1 MSKAHL
7 KNTPLKRLL
16 AAAVFCLLSA
26 VAVDATTG
34 EVWQSSAL
42 HAGDVRSLA
51 IDPENPDRVLAGTSS
66 GQLYVTEDGA
76 DSWSHAGALLPFA
89 GSVVSDLLF
98 DPNTKGRVWA
108 ALWTVWGSDGRVML
122 SEDNGATWE
131 SRSGGLPEKQVYAL
145 AAVEGE
151 PERLYAATRVGVW
164 GTTDD
169 GATWSH
175 LTAGHRDIGK
185 VTSLL
190 VDPENPS
197 TVYAGTW
204 RRAYRSLDGG
214 STWSGIFEGMLLDSE
229 VFTIRPSP
237 GYPGELWA
245 STCGWVYRG
254 TRRGEHWTRFT
265 NGLAERRTPSF
276 EVLAD
281 GRLLAGTVAGL
292 YISEDNARS
301 FTRRSPEELPILAIA
316 HDANRFDRI
325 LLGTEGG
332 GVWRSVDGGATFSE
346 ASRGMSGL
354 RISGVVRHRDE
365 LLVAVRHA
373 GPLSG
378 VYTSLDGGLTFESGP
393 HPLPTILGL
402 TDAGD
407 RVYAATEGG
416 LWMRWVGEWRR
427 VDEVGT
433 GRVQEV
439 AAVDGRVVA
448 RTPTGLWEQ
457 GADGFFAQVDYH
469 HGPPRSMAI
478 SGRALWV
485 TDGDGVY
492 RLTEEANHE
501 IATPFADGRL
511 SVIAGE
517 VLLAGDGGL
526 WRRDED
532 SDSWESMSRTP
543 LSAIETGDERYP
555 LLVLQDVWKA
565 ELLEADN
572 AELLDVE
579 LPVPP
584 RDVSAAFVVGD
595 RLLIGTSGY
604 GVLHRPLPQPAP
616 EPEPEIVAEPVI
628 EPEQVEPVDPKAKK
642 RGWSWLRFFKRDK
655 SGDEGGDGTT
665 GEG

>member
-1 MSKAHL
+1 MSNTYL
-7 KNTPLKRLL
+7 KKTWACTAL
-16 AAAVFCLLSA
+16 CLLSA
-26 VAVDATTG
+26 LEVGATTG
-34 EVWQSSAL
+34 AVWQSSAL

-51 IDPENPDRVLAGTSS
+51 IDPENPDRVFAGTSS

-76 DSWSHAGALLPFA
+76 ESWSHAGALLPFA

-98 DPNTKGRVWA
+98 DPNTKDRVWA
-108 ALWTVWGSDGRVML
+108 ALWTVWGSGGRVML
-122 SEDNGATWE
+122 SNDNGVTWE

-145 AAVEGE
+145 AAVAGE
-151 PERLYAATRVGVW
+151 PGRLYAATRVGVW
-164 GTTDD
+164 GTRDA
-169 GATWSH
+169 GATWTH
-175 LTAGHRDIGK
+175 LTAGDRDIGK

-190 VDPENPS
+190 VDSENPS

-214 STWSGIFEGMLLDSE
+214 ETWSGIFEGMLLDSE

-254 TRRGEHWTRFT
+254 TRRGERWTRFT

-276 EVLAD
+276 EVLSD

-301 FTRRSPEELPILAIA
+301 FTRRSPEELPVLAIA
-316 HDANRFDRI
+316 HDSDRFDRI

-332 GVWRSVDGGATFSE
+332 GVWRSVDGGATFHE

-354 RISGVVRHRDE
+354 RISGVVLHRHE

-378 VYTSLDGGLTFESGP
+378 VYTSLDGGLTFDSEP

-407 RVYAATEGG
+407 RVYAATEEG

-448 RTPTGLWEQ
+448 RTPTGLWER
-457 GADGFFAQVDYH
+457 GPDGFFAQVEYL

-478 SGRALWV
+478 TGKALWV
-485 TDGDGVY
+485 TDGEGVY
-492 RLTEEANHE
+492 RLTEGENHE
-501 IATPFADGRL
+501 IVTPFADGRL
-511 SVIAGE
+511 SAIAGE
-517 VLLAGDGGL
+517 VLLVGDGGL
-526 WRRDED
+526 WRRDEGND
-532 SDSWESMSRTP
+532 AWESMSRTP
-543 LSAIETGDERYP
+543 VSAIETGDERYP

-565 ELLEADN
+565 ELLKADS

-584 RDVSAAFVVGD
+584 RDVSAAFVLDD

-604 GVLHRPLPQPAP
+604 GVLHRPLPQPPPAP
-616 EPEPEIVAEPVI
+616 EPVIAAVPEVEPPAIEPV
-628 EPEQVEPVDPKAKK
+628 EPKRKK

-655 SGDEGGDGTT
+655 SADETADDGTD
-665 GEG
+665 GNS